1 MSKVCKLNTLEGY
14 CTSLYK
20 VTPHA
25 ILLSLAYNSRTL
37 LFQIYSEISQDE
49 NLHKVKD
56 TLETS
61 HEDHFGK
68 AIALAWKFVTLPNPL
83 IVCQPKG
90 FSNHTHSPEFG
101 HWEKHAKECE
111 LIYTRPVIYRN
122 YEGMLACKGWV
133 ANTATSDRKSKCVL
147 S

>member
-1 MSKVCKLNTLEGY
+1 MQFFVF
-14 CTSLYK
+14 SL
-20 VTPHA
+20 H
-25 ILLSLAYNSRTL
+25 LLYSLL
-37 LFQIYSEISQDE
+37 QIYSEISQDE
-49 NLHKVKD
+49 TLHKVKK
-56 TLETS
+56 TLERS

-68 AIALAWKFVTLPNPL
+68 AIALAWKFVTLSNPL

-90 FSNHTHSPEFG
+90 FNAHTHSPEFG
-101 HWEKHAKECE
+101 HWEKHAKEFE

-133 ANTATSDRKSKCVL
+133 ANTVTSDQKSKCLL